1 MTETQKAET
10 KLHTFLFSPDTRR
23 ELLALAARRGG
34 TMTAVLVAAV
44 HEAWVNEFGEDDD
57 DDAEYEMVE
66 VV

>member
-1 MTETQKAET
+1 MTDKQTETT

-44 HEAWVNEFGEDDD
+44 HELWLDEFGEDDD
-57 DDAEYEMVE
+57 DGEYEMVE